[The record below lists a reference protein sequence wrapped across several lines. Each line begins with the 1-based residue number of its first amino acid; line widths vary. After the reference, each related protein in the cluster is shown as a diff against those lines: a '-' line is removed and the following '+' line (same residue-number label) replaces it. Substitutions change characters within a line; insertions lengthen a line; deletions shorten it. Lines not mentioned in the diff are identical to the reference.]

1 MRVGSVNA
9 RDVIAE
15 GARLNG
21 GFHLAED
28 QQAWRVLSAIPSKK
42 KTRVEAL
49 CRDRGVFRGPIFT
62 RTFCTDP
69 KLGRSYVSPA
79 ELERAEIHSDRYLA
93 ASHGELLSELELRR
107 GMVLVTCSGMS
118 LGRAIMVRGSMNGFC
133 ASHDLIRIEANP
145 EKIPLGYL
153 YAFLRS
159 RHGYVAMRRQ
169 IYGGNIKHI
178 EPQHV
183 AAVAVPRIGDAFE
196 RQVGK
201 EIDESTKLLD
211 SYERTVAEATRVLF
225 ESVGLVDISA
235 HQWHAG
241 GPDLGFVV
249 DGPNVKSLRALN
261 YNPRYTSLVE
271 LIKRG
276 PWRALGDLCIPG
288 GLRRGGRFKR
298 IDALPEHGT
307 LLVGQKQLF
316 WLKPE
321 GRWIARREAGS
332 DVFVPAGTVLVP
344 AQGTLGETEL
354 FCRAEFAWGA
364 GLDIAY
370 SEHVLRIIA
379 DESKLLRG
387 CLFAF
392 MRSETAFRLL
402 RSLSVGTKLQ
412 DHHYAFRPA
421 LPIPFPPRSVQEEVH
436 RLVVAAYEARHRAV
450 ALENE
455 AIARIE
461 HALEEVAS

>member
-1 MRVGSVNA
+1 MRVGSVKS
-9 RDVIAE
+9 RDVVAH

-28 QQAWRVLSAIPSKK
+28 QQAWRVLSAIPAKK
-42 KTRVEAL
+42 KTRIEEL

-69 KLGRSYVSPA
+69 ALGRPYVSPA
-79 ELERAEIHSDRYLA
+79 ELERAEIYSDRYLA
-93 ASHGELLSELELRR
+93 ASHGALLQELELKR
-107 GMVLVTCSGMS
+107 GMILVTCSGMS
-118 LGRAIMVRGSMNGFC
+118 LGRAIMVRRSMEALC
-133 ASHDLIRIEANP
+133 ASHDLIRIEADAK
-145 EKIPLGYL
+145 KIPAGYL

-178 EPQHV
+178 EPHHV
-183 AAVAVPRIGDAFE
+183 ASVAVPRLGDAFE
-196 RQVGK
+196 GRVGK
-201 EIDESTKLLD
+201 EIDESVRLLD
-211 SYERTVAEATRVLF
+211 AYESGVSEATRVFF
-225 ESVGLVDISA
+225 ESVGLADISA
-235 HQWHAG
+235 HEWHAN
-241 GPDLGFVV
+241 GPDLGFAV

-261 YNPRYTSLVE
+261 FNPRYMALVE
-271 LIKRG
+271 RIKRG
-276 PWRALGDLCIPG
+276 PWRALGTLCVPG
-288 GLRRGGRFKR
+288 GLQRGGRFKR
-298 IDALPEHGT
+298 IDASPEHGT
-307 LLVGQKQLF
+307 MLVGQKQLF

-321 GRWIARREAGS
+321 GRWIARRGASS

-354 FCRAEFAWGA
+354 FCRSEFAWGA
-364 GLDIAY
+364 GLDLAY

-387 CLFAF
+387 CMFAF
-392 MRSETAFRLL
+392 MRSEMAFRLL

-412 DHHYAFRPA
+412 DHHYRFRPA
-421 LPIPFPPRSVQEEVH
+421 LPIPLPRRSVQEEVH
-436 RLVVAAYEARHRAV
+436 RLVVAAYENRHRAV
-450 ALENE
+450 ALENA

-461 HALEEVAS
+461 NAMQEVAA